1 MVTKFEG
8 TAPGGWRRRIVEMI
22 SDPLRGGAN
31 WLIPGERFD
40 IPSSL
45 PVNRISKELTGYNLD
60 ELSEQDTVDII
71 PTYQKVEEMA
81 RSYGR
86 NTPDAIKSQVTRTW
100 GDTQLVT
107 LDNTDISKQR
117 RLVLEIRLL

>member
-45 PVNRISKELTGYNLD
+45 PVNRISKELTGYNSHQLLHHLTMLKD
-60 ELSEQDTVDII
+60 SGLIERIG
-71 PTYQKVEEMA
+71 K
-81 RSYGR
+81 
-86 NTPDAIKSQVTRTW
+86 TRYYKFSTAW
-100 GDTQLVT
+100 
-107 LDNTDISKQR
+107 I
-117 RLVLEIRLL
+117 